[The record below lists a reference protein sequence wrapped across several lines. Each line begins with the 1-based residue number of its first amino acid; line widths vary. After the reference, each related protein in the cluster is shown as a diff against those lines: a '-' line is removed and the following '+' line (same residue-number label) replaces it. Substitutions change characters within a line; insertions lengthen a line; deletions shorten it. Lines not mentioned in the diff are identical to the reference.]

1 VIEKGLMVWIY
12 IEEEGKIYIEEE
24 VKRVEVMVSNDKGL

>member
-1 VIEKGLMVWIY
+1 MY